1 MHKKSHDQ
9 FDYRKIK
16 TSSNNEN
23 HYVTWKDGTKEDIN
37 IHYDKELIFELYKR
51 YIEIDKEK
59 LW

>member
-1 MHKKSHDQ
+1 MK
-9 FDYRKIK
+9 
-16 TSSNNEN
+16 
-23 HYVTWKDGTKEDIN
+23 WKDGTKEDIN